1 MAGLLLLGGPLYA
14 ACSWPAWT
22 QFKLDYLR
30 EDGRVVDPSDPRKI
44 TTSEGQSYALFFA
57 LVANDRAAFRHILRW
72 TENNLSA
79 GSLSTHLPGWLWGKR
94 ADGQWA
100 LIDDNPAS
108 DADVWI
114 AWILLEAGRLWDDA
128 AYTRTGEDLLKHI
141 AAEEVRDLP
150 GVGAMLLPGV
160 RGFSEPTRWR
170 LNPSYLPPQVIRRFT
185 AYGAPWDGMY
195 RQLGQFLQSVSPLG
209 FAPDWVTWDAQKGWQ
224 PAGPV
229 PGQGSYNAIRVYLW
243 VGMMHEDDPLSA
255 PLRQHFA
262 PAARL
267 TARLGAPPESL
278 DTRKAEPTGGNGP
291 VGFSAALLPLLA
303 HTDSQALAVQRERV
317 ERNFPG
323 ADAYYSYV
331 LTLFGQGWDQR
342 RFRFTSGG
350 ELTPDWGRICVN
362 SQ

>member
-1 MAGLLLLGGPLYA
+1 MVGLLLLGGPLHA
-14 ACSWPAWT
+14 ACPWPAWT
-22 QFKLDYLR
+22 QFKQDYLR

-57 LVANDRAAFRHILRW
+57 LVANDRAVFGRILRW

-79 GSLSTHLPGWLWGKR
+79 GSLRARLPGWLWGKR

-114 AWILLEAGRLWDDA
+114 AWVLLEAGRLWDEPDF
-128 AYTRTGEDLLKHI
+128 TRTGEALVRRI
-141 AAEEVRDLP
+141 AQEEVAVLP
-150 GVGAMLLPGV
+150 GIGAMLLPGA
-160 RGFSEPTRWR
+160 RGFSEPARWR

-185 AYGAPWDGMY
+185 AYGAPWDAIY
-195 RQLGQFLQSVSPLG
+195 QQLGQFLPSVSPLG
-209 FAPDWVTWDAQKGWQ
+209 FAPDWVIWDARKGWQ
-224 PAGPV
+224 PAEPV
-229 PGQGSYNAIRVYLW
+229 PDQGSYNAIRVYLW

-255 PLRQHFA
+255 RLRQHFA
-262 PAARL
+262 PMARL
-267 TARLGAPPESL
+267 TARRGIPPESL
-278 DTRKAEPTGGNGP
+278 DTYKAEPTGNGP

-303 HTDSQALAVQRERV
+303 HTDPQALAVQRARV
-317 ERNFPG
+317 EHNFPG

-350 ELTPDWGRICVN
+350 ELTPDWGRICEN